1 MESARGIGSSSHPF
15 REEINKIYCTSGR
28 TKKNA
33 DVVRPTPAPPPPPA
47 AVLTAVCYFI
57 YCHRKRSRAPWLVH
71 SFLPRNR
78 PMREQALARLNP
90 SHWEGGYQGGTEVIC
105 CFSVACAL
113 QKVDTFLHTS
123 SRTGLNYP
131 FFLASLRASRCD
143 QLRSEQ

>member
-33 DVVRPTPAPPPPPA
+33 DVVRPTPAPPPPPPPPAVAVTA
-47 AVLTAVCYFI
+47 ACYFI

-90 SHWEGGYQGGTEVIC
+90 SQGGYQGGYRGY
-105 CFSVACAL
+105 L
-113 QKVDTFLHTS
+113 LFLC
-123 SRTGLNYP
+123 G
-131 FFLASLRASRCD
+131 
-143 QLRSEQ
+143 LRSQKPRHFSSHLKPYRA